1 MDVLTGSRPIY
12 SIGRA
17 TTSESSHRSK
27 AFRQGDPLVPL
38 LFSLGIRQ
46 LLDDLQT
53 FLGPDHIIMAYLD
66 DVYVLGPGPDI
77 LATVNDFFSSQTTG
91 LALNLAKCSV
101 HSLDYGWTNGLEILG
116 FAVGPRHAREA
127 FLRFKVG

>member
-1 MDVLTGSRPIY
+1 M
-12 SIGRA
+12 
-17 TTSESSHRSK
+17 
-27 AFRQGDPLVPL
+27 
-38 LFSLGIRQ
+38 GIRQ

-101 HSLDYGWTNGLEILG
+101 HSLDYGWTNGLEIHG